1 MTHAPINNAA
11 TRVLLTLL
19 PWLILTVTF
28 GVTWFTWDH
37 ERQNTRQALRSQFD
51 FALRETVSRV
61 EQRVLGY
68 EQMLRGVQS
77 LFATIPLK
85 NRVALHDY
93 VDTLQLDANF
103 SGIQAIGVVAWVSA
117 QDKAAHL
124 DAMRSAGFPDY
135 AIAPEGPRE
144 VYAPIVQREPYVGRN
159 RAPPG
164 SDVWLD
170 PMRRLALERARDSGM
185 PAISGKVQ
193 LKADTQSGAPP
204 GFIMYLPIYAQG
216 QPHDSVDQ
224 RRAQLIG
231 WVYAAFHM
239 NDFMASLYGS
249 QSPGLTLAMYDGTDA
264 KDASLLYRTGG
275 SAAIAK
281 AQRPAAFSANE
292 YMVVAG
298 HNWTLSMSTQEAF
311 EDRYGR
317 GVETVI
323 AVAGVGLSLLLAVL
337 TWLMI
342 NGRDRALRLASEM
355 TEELRHMAQHDTLTG
370 LPNRALFNDRLNQ
383 ELVRAKRH
391 GGRFAIVF
399 IDLDHFK
406 PINDNFGH
414 DVGDQVLRQVATQL
428 LVSVR
433 AADTVGRV
441 GGDEFVVLLAQL
453 SESDTIPALANK
465 LHQALKQPF
474 VVNGHQLSIS
484 CCIGVAIYPEDG
496 TDAFTL
502 TKGADD
508 AMYRAKEDGRD
519 CVRLCSAPEGP
530 AFTAQA
536 PEPPRH
542 PALSGQTRRAGP

>member
-1 MTHAPINNAA
+1 M
-11 TRVLLTLL
+11 LL
-19 PWLILTVTF
+19 PWFVLMMTL

-37 ERQNTRQALRSQFD
+37 ERQNASHALRSQFD

-77 LFATIPLK
+77 LFATTPLK
-85 NRVALHDY
+85 NRAALHDY
-93 VDTLQLDANF
+93 VETLQLDANF
-103 SGIQAIGVVAWVSA
+103 SGIQAIGVVAWVSK

-124 DAMRSAGFPDY
+124 VNMRSAGFPDY
-135 AIAPEGPRE
+135 VIDPDGPRE

-170 PMRRLALERARDSGM
+170 PMRRMALERARDSGM

-216 QPHDSVDQ
+216 QPHDSIAQ

-239 NDFMASLYGS
+239 NDFMASLYGN
-249 QSPGLTLAMYDGTDA
+249 QPLGLTLAIYDGTDG
-264 KDASLLYRTGG
+264 KDTSLLYRTGG
-275 SAAIAK
+275 VAAIDE
-281 AQRPAAFSANE
+281 AQRQTAAVSANE

-298 HNWTLSMSTQEAF
+298 HNWTLSLRTQALF

-317 GVETVI
+317 GAETVI
-323 AVAGVGLSLLLAVL
+323 AVAGVFLSLLLALL

-342 NGRDRALRLASEM
+342 NGRERALGLAAAM

-370 LPNRALFNDRLNQ
+370 LPNRALFNDRLDQ
-383 ELVRAKRH
+383 ELARAKRQ
-391 GGRFAIVF
+391 GGRFAMVF
-399 IDLDHFK
+399 LDIDHFK

-414 DVGDQVLRQVATQL
+414 DVGDQVLRQVAKQL
-428 LVSVR
+428 LASVR
-433 AADTVGRV
+433 AADTVARI
-441 GGDEFVVLLAQL
+441 GGDEFVVLLAHL
-453 SESDTIPALANK
+453 SESDTILALANK
-465 LHQALKQPF
+465 LHQALKSPF
-474 VVNGHQLSIS
+474 VVAGHQLAIS
-484 CCIGVAIYPEDG
+484 CSVGVAVYPEDG
-496 TDAFTL
+496 TDASAL

-508 AMYRAKEDGRD
+508 AMYRAKAAGRD
-519 CVRLCSAPEGP
+519 GVRLC
-530 AFTAQA
+530 
-536 PEPPRH
+536 H
-542 PALSGQTRRAGP
+542 PLG